1 MNKDVVVLIPVYD
14 PNEKI
19 MQEFLDK
26 LAKSFAN
33 IVFINDGCNKKH
45 DKYMNNLAKKY
56 EVIKH
61 NPRQSRWIAT
71 YINKSKV
78 PKLIESAFNEV
89 A

>member
-45 DKYMNNLAKKY
+45 DKYMNN
-56 EVIKH
+56 
-61 NPRQSRWIAT
+61 
-71 YINKSKV
+71 
-78 PKLIESAFNEV
+78 
-89 A
+89 